1 MAKLERPAGE
11 GHHEVRRRH
20 RTEAP
25 PRRRSRAR
33 PGGDLRRRKGQD
45 RNQPQQAGQQPQGNR
60 PLARTTP
67 APTSGR
73 KPPTTSRTGSSAS
86 RAASAAT
93 PTSRLGSGPPRSATW
108 STSSATSAAW
118 ARPLKWD
125 PVAERFTNCDEA
137 NKLLVAA
144 KTARATNCRKSANWL
159 LPNQNRSE
167 RREAPAPSTGGAFS
181 APRRPP
187 AAGISLPCLIPADVL
202 GGPDR
207 PGANEQ
213 IHVGLIGAGGRPR
226 DLATESPD
234 DLKLVAVADCDR
246 RQITSYLEAMRQS
259 PHSIVAANCA
269 RYQDYRQMFAKEKLD
284 GVFVATPTHA
294 RTLICIHAMQSGL
307 DVYAE
312 KPLTLTIEEGQYL
325 IRAERKYE
333 RVLQVGTQQRSIPIN
348 NFGSDLVRNGALGA
362 GENGAL
368 SQLPGA
374 RTAPRASPA
383 GDARRNELGP
393 VVQPDRAG
401 AVQSHASSGTR
412 PVGPLPR
419 LRRRRTGLGRDRLGG
434 PRLRPGAAG
443 PGDRRHRPHGDLA
456 RRTGA

>member
-1 MAKLERPAGE
+1 M
-11 GHHEVRRRH
+11 
-20 RTEAP
+20 
-25 PRRRSRAR
+25 
-33 PGGDLRRRKGQD
+33 
-45 RNQPQQAGQQPQGNR
+45 
-60 PLARTTP
+60 
-67 APTSGR
+67 
-73 KPPTTSRTGSSAS
+73 
-86 RAASAAT
+86 
-93 PTSRLGSGPPRSATW
+93 
-108 STSSATSAAW
+108 
-118 ARPLKWD
+118 
-125 PVAERFTNCDEA
+125 
-137 NKLLVAA
+137 
-144 KTARATNCRKSANWL
+144 
-159 LPNQNRSE
+159 
-167 RREAPAPSTGGAFS
+167 
-181 APRRPP
+181 
-187 AAGISLPCLIPADVL
+187 SLPCLIPADVL

-246 RQITSYLEAMRQS
+246 RQITAYLAAMRQS

-294 RTLICIHAMQSGL
+294 RTLICIHAMQ
-307 DVYAE
+307 
-312 KPLTLTIEEGQYL
+312 
-325 IRAERKYE
+325 
-333 RVLQVGTQQRSIPIN
+333 VGTGRVRRKAADAHHRGRAISHPRRTEVQAGAPGGNAATVDPHQQLRQRP
-348 NFGSDLVRNGALGA
+348 GPQRGPRP

-368 SQLPGA
+368 PELPRA

-401 AVQSHASSGTR
+401 ALQSHAASGTR

-443 PGDRRHRPHGDLA
+443 PGDRRHRPHGNLA